1 MANFPDTENIIA
13 WNQILEV
20 LRKSKKDSPTLQ
32 NTQANRRYSTV
43 PHSSNSWWVGSD
55 GKAPFNLQ
63 ANKLEPKEAS
73 LEISLFQKKIG
84 EMKNEKFEKRSDFSL
99 QQDVLIAKSEGKTVI
114 IIIRLLN
121 LVWKCVAKNI
131 EGWLK
136 IYISNRTYNQ
146 IWLYLAKSG

>member
-1 MANFPDTENIIA
+1 
-13 WNQILEV
+13 
-20 LRKSKKDSPTLQ
+20 
-32 NTQANRRYSTV
+32 
-43 PHSSNSWWVGSD
+43 VGSD

-121 LVWKCVAKNI
+121 LV
-131 EGWLK
+131 
-136 IYISNRTYNQ
+136 
-146 IWLYLAKSG
+146 